1 MTGVRPEQVEFI
13 YDSGTVSRV
22 MGECE
27 MDILKN
33 IEKEDI
39 LIETVSDEQL
49 ISKLYGGTILGKT

>member
-1 MTGVRPEQVEFI
+1 MAER
-13 YDSGTVSRV
+13 
-22 MGECE
+22 E

-33 IEKEDI
+33 VEEEDI